1 MVASYPL
8 AEAKGEVRSCI
19 DVWKGIFER
28 HFGDVIEYAYAKGSC
43 VKDWESPIDYVPVLS
58 DVDIHVKLWEGR
70 SLFEGI
76 EQPFKLG
83 LDVSAEY
90 EEEFLRIDPEPLHV
104 PRTQIVILNPHFFE
118 PDFFLPS
125 HIPAE
130 DVMIGEPKPGP
141 PQPAE
146 RVRASDLKALMT
158 LEEDLRCLPVSILDR
173 SGIDLVVLI
182 RRLNWLIS
190 STPIRLLSQVQDPEE
205 AWHLNRTRACEMLR
219 KQGFQDVAEEYEEYY
234 LTGWEAFRTDF
245 RDDPILR
252 RLLSRAYSVLERV
265 HAHAV
270 VLE

>member
-19 DVWKGIFER
+19 DVWKSIFER

-104 PRTQIVILNPHFFE
+104 PRTQIVILNPHFSE

-125 HIPAE
+125 
-130 DVMIGEPKPGP
+130 
-141 PQPAE
+141 
-146 RVRASDLKALMT
+146 T
-158 LEEDLRCLPVSILDR
+158 Y
-173 SGIDLVVLI
+173 
-182 RRLNWLIS
+182 RR
-190 STPIRLLSQVQDPEE
+190 
-205 AWHLNRTRACEMLR
+205 RT
-219 KQGFQDVAEEYEEYY
+219 
-234 LTGWEAFRTDF
+234 
-245 RDDPILR
+245 
-252 RLLSRAYSVLERV
+252 
-265 HAHAV
+265 
-270 VLE
+270 